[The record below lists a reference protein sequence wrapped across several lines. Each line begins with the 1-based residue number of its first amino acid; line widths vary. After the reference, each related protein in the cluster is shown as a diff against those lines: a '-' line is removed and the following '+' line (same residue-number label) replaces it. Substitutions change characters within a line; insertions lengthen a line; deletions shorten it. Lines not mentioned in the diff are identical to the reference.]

1 MGEDQFMSFRKTP
14 LGSSVGMKYFMA
26 VTGLGW
32 FLFVVAHLI
41 GNLLLLSSDPAAFNR
56 YSHTLVGLGFPL
68 IAAEIVLLVGLLIHI
83 FSALSVTFDNWQ
95 GRQNRYEVY
104 KSRGNPSKKTI
115 SSSSMIYTG
124 IILAIF
130 IPLHVYTFKYGPGIE
145 QGYVTT
151 LDGEQIRDLR
161 RLVIETFQ
169 SKWYTLWYVA
179 AMTFLGFH
187 LRHGFWSA
195 FQSLGIYHPRL
206 TSVLF
211 VLGAVLAILLALG
224 FIFIPIWVFVTGAP
238 L

>member
-1 MGEDQFMSFRKTP
+1 MSFRKTP

-26 VTGLGW
+26 LTGLGW

-41 GNLLLLSSDPAAFNR
+41 GNLLLLSSDPGAFNR

-68 IAAEIVLLVGLLIHI
+68 IAAEIVLLIGLLVHI

-95 GRQNRYEVY
+95 GRQTRYEVY
-104 KSRGNPSKKTI
+104 ASRGNPSKKTI

-130 IPLHVYTFKYGPGIE
+130 IPLHVYTFKYGPGID
-145 QGYVTT
+145 QGYVVTM
-151 LDGEQIRDLR
+151 DGEQVRDLR
-161 RLVIETFQ
+161 RLVLETFRN
-169 SKWYTLWYVA
+169 KWYAIWYVA
-179 AMTFLGFH
+179 AMAFLGFH

-206 TSVLF
+206 TPVLF
-211 VLGAVLAILLALG
+211 TLGAILAVLLAVG
-224 FIFIPIWVFVTGAP
+224 FIFIPIWVYFTGAP